1 MWVLLMD
8 MSEFKKQRS
17 LTRKGNQMPDTK
29 IYECLK
35 PVKSSMFSRAG
46 YSESTWELIF
56 EFLSTKEIRSYKN
69 VAPEVADEAL
79 TTPSIGK
86 WWNANVKSNPA
97 WEYDVLGAD
106 PSQMPEPPKA
116 KPVESLSV
124 MDEDIKLVE
133 PGWNGHGIDPA
144 ENDGIE
150 THAPTEEH
158 TWPVYGGIDRSQT
171 TIPTPKQMH
180 VSEIGN
186 WPTGQEIEKEL
197 ASFDEGEFKA
207 AGNAPIFNSPGFF
220 AQEAEQ
226 QTAIV
231 RQPVGE
237 VLAAWRAPESA
248 AEALDLLSEREG
260 EIKAIIAQNV
270 ETGQQALTV
279 RIDTAEKRVEASE
292 TLNRLVSKADTT
304 KAALDPLRKVL
315 YEVYMETGGKVK
327 AGLEPLEAGIKHVKA
342 QILGWDQ
349 AQERIR
355 QQKIRE
361 DNERRDAEARRLQEA
376 EAARLK
382 LLDVQDA
389 LDEGDEQRAE
399 TLFDAP
405 VIEVPRPY
413 VAPVYVPPAAPK
425 IEGQS
430 TSTKWKVDEDLIED
444 DQAYTASI
452 VALMRAVIAGKYDMQ
467 QAAALLKW
475 DLSAANKLAGALGAS
490 FNVPGLSV
498 KEVGSLSVRRK
509 KK

>member
-1 MWVLLMD
+1 
-8 MSEFKKQRS
+8 MSNEFAA
-17 LTRKGNQMPDTK
+17 
-29 IYECLK
+29 LK
-35 PVKSSMFSRAG
+35 PVESSMFSRAG
-46 YSESTWELIF
+46 YDEATWNLLF
-56 EFLSTKEIRSYKN
+56 EFKSTHEIRSYKN
-69 VAPEVADEAL
+69 VAPEVADSAL
-79 TTPSIGK
+79 TSESLGK
-86 WWNANVKSNPA
+86 FFNSQIKGNPA
-97 WEYDVLGAD
+97 WEYEVLGAD
-106 PSQMPEPPKA
+106 PSQTPEPPKA
-116 KPVESLSV
+116 KPVIEGGITDS
-124 MDEDIKLVE
+124 DIQSAE
-133 PGWNGHGIDPA
+133 PGWNGHGIDPQPK
-144 ENDGIE
+144 IE
-150 THAPTEEH
+150 AG
-158 TWPVYGGIDRSQT
+158 VYPPSD
-171 TIPTPKQMH
+171 
-180 VSEIGN
+180 
-186 WPTGQEIEKEL
+186 
-197 ASFDEGEFKA
+197 
-207 AGNAPIFNSPGFF
+207 AGNITIEMLQTAYGQSMFKNSPSATFGVIEEKSTTVSDKPGFF
-220 AQEAEQ
+220 AQEVEQ

-248 AEALDLLSEREG
+248 AEALDLLAEREN
-260 EIKAIIAQNV
+260 EIKAIISQNV

-292 TLNRLVSKADTT
+292 TLNRLVNKADTT

-315 YEVYMETGGKVK
+315 YDVYMETGGKVK

-342 QILGWDQ
+342 QILSWDQ

-430 TSTKWKVDEDLIED
+430 TSTTWKVDRDAVESDETGA
-444 DQAYTASI
+444 AYIASI
-452 VALMRAVIAGKYDMQ
+452 T
-467 QAAALLKW
+467 ALLKAVRDGKYPIDQAAPLLSW
-475 DLSAANKLAGALGAS
+475 DFSAADKLAGALMGAFS
-490 FNVPGLSV
+490 VPGLTAAPVSTLR
-498 KEVGSLSVRRK
+498 VGRGRPRK
-509 KK
+509 NK

>member
-1 MWVLLMD
+1 
-8 MSEFKKQRS
+8 
-17 LTRKGNQMPDTK
+17 MPDTK

-46 YSESTWELIF
+46 YSESTWELLF
-56 EFLSTKEIRSYKN
+56 EFLSTKEIRAYKN

-79 TTPSIGK
+79 TAPSIGK

-97 WEYDVLGAD
+97 WEYEVLGAD
-106 PSQMPEPPKA
+106 PSQTPEPPKV
-116 KPVESLSV
+116 KPVIEGGITDS
-124 MDEDIKLVE
+124 DIQSAE
-133 PGWNGHGIDPA
+133 PGWNGHGIDPPA
-144 ENDGIE
+144 PQPIPGEMGTLYWSKQSGDPEKFPEGQWDPQVDRVDVYSQHPDGSF
-150 THAPTEEH
+150 TPLD
-158 TWPVYGGIDRSQT
+158 GGIDVR
-171 TIPTPKQMH
+171 
-180 VSEIGN
+180 
-186 WPTGQEIEKEL
+186 
-197 ASFDEGEFKA
+197 
-207 AGNAPIFNSPGFF
+207 
-220 AQEAEQ
+220 

-260 EIKAIIAQNV
+260 EIRSIIAQNV

-292 TLNRLVSKADTT
+292 TLNRLVGKADTT

-315 YEVYMETGGKVK
+315 YDVYMETGGKVK

-342 QILGWDQ
+342 QILLWDQ
-349 AQERIR
+349 ARERERQEEMR
-355 QQKIRE
+355 KARE
-361 DNERRDAEARRLQEA
+361 EAAAEARRLQEA

>member
-1 MWVLLMD
+1 
-8 MSEFKKQRS
+8 
-17 LTRKGNQMPDTK
+17 MPDTK

-46 YSESTWELIF
+46 YSESTWKLLF
-56 EFLSTKEIRSYKN
+56 EFLSTKEIRAYKN

-106 PSQMPEPPKA
+106 PSQTPEPPKA
-116 KPVESLSV
+116 KPVIEGGITDS
-124 MDEDIKLVE
+124 DIQSAE
-133 PGWNGHGIDPA
+133 PGWNGHGIDPQPK
-144 ENDGIE
+144 IE
-150 THAPTEEH
+150 AGVYPPSDAGNFTIEKLQAAYAHSIDPAP
-158 TWPVYGGIDRSQT
+158 
-171 TIPTPKQMH
+171 QMH
-180 VSEIGN
+180 VTEIGTWPLDASTGIPN
-186 WPTGQEIEKEL
+186 WHAGV
-197 ASFDEGEFKA
+197 DDVVVEGST
-207 AGNAPIFNSPGFF
+207 PVSDQPGFF
-220 AQEAEQ
+220 AQEVDQ

>member
-1 MWVLLMD
+1 
-8 MSEFKKQRS
+8 
-17 LTRKGNQMPDTK
+17 
-29 IYECLK
+29 
-35 PVKSSMFSRAG
+35 
-46 YSESTWELIF
+46 
-56 EFLSTKEIRSYKN
+56 
-69 VAPEVADEAL
+69 
-79 TTPSIGK
+79 
-86 WWNANVKSNPA
+86 
-97 WEYDVLGAD
+97 
-106 PSQMPEPPKA
+106 MPEPPKA

-124 MDEDIKLVE
+124 MDEDIKLCE
-133 PGWNGHGIDPA
+133 FGWNGHSIDPQPK
-144 ENDGIE
+144 IE
-150 THAPTEEH
+150 TG
-158 TWPVYGGIDRSQT
+158 VYPPSDAGNITFEKLQAEYARSIGCEPQEVVWSKQPGDPEKFPDPQVDRVDVYSQHPDGSFTPLDGGID
-171 TIPTPKQMH
+171 
-180 VSEIGN
+180 VG
-186 WPTGQEIEKEL
+186 
-197 ASFDEGEFKA
+197 
-207 AGNAPIFNSPGFF
+207 
-220 AQEAEQ
+220 

>member
-1 MWVLLMD
+1 
-8 MSEFKKQRS
+8 MSNEFAA
-17 LTRKGNQMPDTK
+17 
-29 IYECLK
+29 LK
-35 PVKSSMFSRAG
+35 PVESSMFSRAG
-46 YSESTWELIF
+46 YDEANWLLLF
-56 EFLSTKEIRSYKN
+56 EFKSTHEIRSYKN
-69 VAPEVADEAL
+69 VAPEVADSAL
-79 TTPSIGK
+79 TSESLGK
-86 WWNANVKSNPA
+86 FFNSQIKSNPS

-124 MDEDIKLVE
+124 MDEDIKLCE
-133 PGWNGHGIDPA
+133 PGWNGHSIDPA
-144 ENDGIE
+144 
-150 THAPTEEH
+150 P
-158 TWPVYGGIDRSQT
+158 
-171 TIPTPKQMH
+171 QMH

-186 WPTGQEIEKEL
+186 YPP
-197 ASFDEGEFKA
+197 SD
-207 AGNAPIFNSPGFF
+207 AGNITFEKLQAEYARSIGCEPQEVVWSKQPGDPEKFPEGRWDLQVDRVDVYSQHPDGSF
-220 AQEAEQ
+220 TPLDGGIDVG

-270 ETGQQALTV
+270 KTGQQALAV

-315 YEVYMETGGKVK
+315 YDVYMETGGKVK